1 LSISTASPARPGTL
15 RAGDR
20 EERADERA
28 IVDAASEVTMSALRR
43 VAELGVTLAID
54 DFGSGF
60 SSFAYLR
67 HLPVHTVKI
76 DSSFIGRIGHNRD
89 DEVIIKGM
97 IELSHALGKRVVA
110 EGVETRQQL
119 DFLRAQ
125 SCDEAQGFFL
135 APPVEADAV
144 SHWLARV
151 VVAEP
156 RVAHEL
162 PGPAAIA
169 VAHAPERLSA

>member
-1 LSISTASPARPGTL
+1 
-15 RAGDR
+15 
-20 EERADERA
+20 
-28 IVDAASEVTMSALRR
+28 MSALRR

-125 SCDEAQGFFL
+125 SCVEAQSFFL